1 MVKTKKIQKDKQYN
15 GQNKKNKRTNNIMV
29 KTKKIQKDKQYT
41 GQNKKNKGQTI

>member
-29 KTKKIQKDKQYT
+29 KTKRT
-41 GQNKKNKGQTI
+41 KGQTI